1 LGRFTHWLKDGDKNT
16 SFFHACASERKKV
29 NLLKK
34 LKADDGGMVEGDENL
49 RTFIANY
56 YQNLFTSSAG
66 TREAE
71 LLESI
76 PSVVTSEMNSFL
88 RRPFTV
94 DEIKLALGS
103 MGDLKAPGPD
113 GMPAIFFKRF
123 WDLVGGKVQQEILGI
138 LNGGS
143 IPAGWNE
150 TVIVLIPKIKNP
162 ERIKDLRPI
171 SLCNLVFKIVS
182 KVIACRLKEVL
193 DDIISQSQSAFV
205 AGRLI
210 TDNILLAYET
220 THFMR
225 MRKGGRDGLAAVKL
239 DMSKAFDRVK

>member
-1 LGRFTHWLKDGDKNT
+1 
-16 SFFHACASERKKV
+16 
-29 NLLKK
+29 
-34 LKADDGGMVEGDENL
+34 
-49 RTFIANY
+49 
-56 YQNLFTSSAG
+56 
-66 TREAE
+66 
-71 LLESI
+71 
-76 PSVVTSEMNSFL
+76 
-88 RRPFTV
+88 
-94 DEIKLALGS
+94 

-150 TVIVLIPKIKNP
+150 TVIVLIPKIKIS

-205 AGRLI
+205 AGKLI

-225 MRKGGRDGLAAVKL
+225 MCKGGRDGLAAVKL